1 MSFEAY
7 AASENTGKEKSNIE
21 QYKAMN
27 EFVVETAQL
36 QEGETLIG
44 IVAGIV
50 DLGTQKQPDSEMPY
64 AGTEQDEAD
73 EIAKNSNTYF
83 KDGYDYAAK
92 KNVRMKC
99 WPNKPVQCVALAIDF
114 PDIIIDKGQF
124 FGESKPLPLR
134 IWMGGQFY
142 TQEHGMVIGRPIPLK
157 VNKKLGDWSF
167 DVKHQLYKMAVDSKL
182 VKTGQPFAPKRID
195 ELLGKAFQFKAQVF
209 MKPGKDGKEYY
220 TEYIKYVG
228 GLGRGQSSPDYE
240 LEPFMIQFNAKNSE
254 EKMKELRWHVI
265 NTIKQASNYPGSE
278 LEAQLDEIA
287 ESKGSSSDVK
297 PKEEKPKAVITPSK
311 SIASKPKAKVVPVDD
326 LDDDSDLPF

>member
-1 MSFEAY
+1 
-7 AASENTGKEKSNIE
+7 
-21 QYKAMN
+21 
-27 EFVVETAQL
+27 
-36 QEGETLIG
+36 
-44 IVAGIV
+44 
-50 DLGTQKQPDSEMPY
+50 
-64 AGTEQDEAD
+64 
-73 EIAKNSNTYF
+73 
-83 KDGYDYAAK
+83 
-92 KNVRMKC
+92 MKC

-182 VKTGQPFAPKRID
+182 IKTGKSFAPKQID

-265 NTIKQASNYPGSE
+265 NTIKQASNYPGSAI
-278 LEAQLDEIA
+278 EAQLDEVA
-287 ESKGSSSDVK
+287 ESKGSSSDSK
-297 PKEEKPKAVITPSK
+297 PKEELPKAVVTPSK
-311 SIASKPKAKVVPVDD
+311 PVASKPKAKVLPVFDD
-326 LDDDSDLPF
+326 MDDDIPF